1 MGWRLVKSRSQSR
14 RRFNTEKEAGD
25 TIFTAIQC
33 SETHGEAL
41 CENTLQIVKREKR
54 GKKEKS
60 KGLSKTKGRK
70 RRRPVVL
77 IISPE
82 SAPYLLRGLS
92 KLLTFSG
99 PQFPRQQ
106 NNDQK
111 SNSLRLL

>member
-1 MGWRLVKSRSQSR
+1 MSVWGGDWSR
-14 RRFNTEKEAGD
+14 AGHNL
-25 TIFTAIQC
+25 
-33 SETHGEAL
+33 EGAL
-41 CENTLQIVKREKR
+41 TQKRKRETQFSLLFNAVKPMVR
-54 GKKEKS
+54 LCVKTLCKLLKEKKEGS
-60 KGLSKTKGRK
+60 TGLSKTKGRK